1 MHELSVC
8 AALADLV
15 TQRAGDRPVTTISLR
30 IGRLRQIV
38 PDTLAFCWRMVIAET
53 VLDGSR
59 LEIETVDAT
68 VSCADCGH
76 VSRIDPDP
84 PLFVCHGCG
93 GFSLTVLTGEEFL
106 LLALDLAEI

>member
-8 AALADLV
+8 GALADLV
-15 TQRAGDRPVTTISLR
+15 TRHAGDRLVANVRVR

-38 PDTLAFCWRMVIAET
+38 PDTLVFCWTMVTADT
-53 VLDGSR
+53 GLDGSR
-59 LEIETVDAT
+59 LEIESVDAT

-84 PLFVCHGCG
+84 PVFVCHGCG

-106 LLALDLAEI
+106 LLALDLAEV